1 MMPVDINRDF
11 PLNRHASWHGGV
23 HVLHTDRRE
32 EGYDRIE
39 FVRAIADGEVVSFR
53 SPSSTAKRDTFPLN
67 YDGRTDDGYV
77 LLKHQTDIG
86 ENSHVEYYSLYMHLM
101 DRLDPSIRDGA
112 RVWRKDRIGQSGM
125 VSETNAFHFQVF
137 CDNENMLKLTGR
149 TTAELDITRD
159 GRTDTVYG

>member
-1 MMPVDINRDF
+1 MIISPPFVRPRNAGESDVSWVNRMMPMDINKDF

-53 SPSSTAKRDTFPLN
+53 SPSSTDKRDTFPLN

-77 LLKHQTDIG
+77 LLKH
-86 ENSHVEYYSLYMHLM
+86 
-101 DRLDPSIRDGA
+101 
-112 RVWRKDRIGQSGM
+112 
-125 VSETNAFHFQVF
+125 
-137 CDNENMLKLTGR
+137 
-149 TTAELDITRD
+149 
-159 GRTDTVYG
+159 